1 MGEVKKILVENSF
14 FLTIDLVP
22 AKLNSV
28 CQCHECKLDMEGTVD
43 RVAAVDSAEVAV
55 DLLETVDHLEETE
68 AALVTKGVEDLEVG
82 TGVEALEEE

>member
-55 DLLETVDHLEETE
+55 DLETVDLLEETK
-68 AALVTKGVEDLEVG
+68 AALVTKGVEALEVG